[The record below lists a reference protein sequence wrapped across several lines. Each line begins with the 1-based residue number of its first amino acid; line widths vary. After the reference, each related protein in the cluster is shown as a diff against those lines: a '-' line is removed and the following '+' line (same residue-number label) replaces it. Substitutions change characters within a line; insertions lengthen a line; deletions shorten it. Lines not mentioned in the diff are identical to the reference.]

1 MLDLAWRLGA
11 TLAALVILAFVGS
24 NVGSNPDTHLV
35 DGAWGRT
42 PEMQI
47 TSYLAAVAGGNRPE
61 ALARWAPADASNA
74 PLQARRASITDELL
88 AYGAQLEY
96 RVLDV
101 AWWRT
106 CCEPGTVGD
115 PDEAGGARVRVA
127 VGGGGRPEWI
137 FLFDLLVP
145 GTSGGQTADQ
155 PDRQWIIVDVYP
167 EGEAPLAWALE
178 QRTR

>member
-11 TLAALVILAFVGS
+11 TLAALAVLAFLGS
-24 NVGSNPDTHLV
+24 NVSSNPDSHLV

-42 PEMQI
+42 PEVQI
-47 TSYLAAVAGGNRPE
+47 ASYLAAVAGGTRLE
-61 ALARWAPADASNA
+61 ALSLWALAGESNA

-88 AYGAQLEY
+88 AYGPRLEY

-106 CCEPGTVGD
+106 CCEPGAIDD
-115 PDEAGGARVRVA
+115 PDEADGARVRVA
-127 VGGGGRPEWI
+127 VGGGGRTERV
-137 FLFDLLVP
+137 FFFDLLMP
-145 GTSGGQTADQ
+145 GTFGGQTMDQ

-167 EGEAPLAWALE
+167 EGEAPLAWVWE
-178 QRTR
+178 